1 MDIYRKKIGISSLKL
16 SDSTGKNLDVSIT
29 ITDQKDHEIN
39 SKTISLQIK
48 FNNGYTIPAGSGE
61 SFILTGFVGGVTDE
75 YDGITTGM
83 GPKEQFTWYNSSKT
97 TQYTGEALTGYP
109 ANTIL
114 MRKR

>member
-1 MDIYRKKIGISSLKL
+1 MSPSLLLIK
-16 SDSTGKNLDVSIT
+16 
-29 ITDQKDHEIN
+29 KDHEIN

-97 TQYTGEALTGYP
+97 TQYTGEGVDRLSCKYYSDEKKININP
-109 ANTIL
+109 RWLVLHFIL
-114 MRKR
+114 VFYNNLL